1 MTPDFHGH
9 RCAQI
14 DSVRMPYARQMDL
27 WPRGH
32 LKTHII
38 TMGKSIQEYLCD
50 NNVRILLAS
59 ASKDGAQKNLRKIKQ
74 IFESNT
80 LLHWL
85 FPECIPQT
93 KTDRWAETEATLPRK
108 ANHAEPTFKVI
119 GVGGHITGWHF
130 DIIRKDD
137 LIDEKTE
144 RSPEVMEKIIDW
156 HLVMKNLLEGPAAG
170 IDHIIG
176 TRWAMFDLYQYVIK
190 NEPEYT
196 VNCFGTW
203 PMEGPNAGQPYWPER
218 FKREDLLTL
227 REKDPYKFACSRGD
241 QPILMADWTEK
252 PISKVNVGDQVM
264 GWQRIDGRQRLC
276 PSHVL
281 ATGNQVDELAKITL
295 ASGRVTYQ
303 TFDHRWWQQMRAWRL
318 DSTPYAIVEPG
329 NCLTSCY
336 TPAKSLDYSL
346 QNLAAWLGGMF
357 DADGTITANG
367 TRFVI
372 YQSMLTNQALCE
384 KICNAFD
391 ALDIPCDISIDS
403 RRFVLIIA
411 ISGRSNMLKFKSICQ
426 PHKLT
431 DWRPIAIRLS
441 EDNGQDRILSMDA
454 IGQDDVF
461 YLTTTT
467 GNYVVSG
474 FLSANCQQMNNPRDS
489 AVTDFDGRWLRYYGF
504 SEDAENILCE
514 IG

>member
-1 MTPDFHGH
+1 MSADFHGY

-14 DSVRMPYARQMDL
+14 DNLHLPYGRQMDL

-38 TMGKSIQEYLCD
+38 TMGKSIQEYLC
-50 NNVRILLAS
+50 NNDVRILLAS

-74 IFESNT
+74 IFETNT

-85 FPECIPQT
+85 FPECIPNT
-93 KTDRWAETEATLPRK
+93 KSDRWTETEATLPRK

-130 DIIRKDD
+130 DVIRKDD

-170 IDHIIG
+170 IDHVIG
-176 TRWAMFDLYQYVIK
+176 TRWAMFDLYQYIIK

-203 PMEGPNAGQPYWPER
+203 PMDGPNAGQPYWPER
-218 FKREDLLTL
+218 FKREDLLAL

-241 QPILMADWTEK
+241 QPILMSDWTEK

-264 GWQRIDGRQRLC
+264 GWQLIDGRQRFVK
-276 PSHVL
+276 SSVL
-281 ATGNQVDELAKITL
+281 ATGHKPDQIMRIDL
-295 ASGRVTYQ
+295 ASGRTTYQ
-303 TFDHRWWQQMRAWRL
+303 TADHLWWQQKKQFQGSNPY
-318 DSTPYAIVEPG
+318 STVVPG
-329 NCLTSCY
+329 NFLTSAY
-336 TPAKSLDYSL
+336 KPVPAEYDVGM
-346 QNLAAWLGGMF
+346 ARWLGGLF
-357 DADGTITANG
+357 DGEGTITSNG
-367 TRFVI
+367 
-372 YQSMLTNQALCE
+372 YQLMICQSLDTNPAICE
-384 KICNAFD
+384 QMCDAFD
-391 ALDIPCDISIDS
+391 ELGIGVGLYIDK
-403 RRFVLIIA
+403 RRNVLQLRID
-411 ISGRSNMLKFKSICQ
+411 GRSNQLRFQRLCQ
-426 PHKLT
+426 PVKLR
-431 DWRPIAIRLS
+431 DFSFGSRPG
-441 EDNGQDRILSMDA
+441 EENGQDQIISMTPVSE
-454 IGQDDVF
+454 DDV
-461 YLTTTT
+461 YWLTTGT

-474 FLSANCQQMNNPRDS
+474 YLSRNCQQMNNPRDS

-504 SEDAENILCE
+504 SEDAQQILCE

>member
-1 MTPDFHGH
+1 MSASSGAKAAHESLRSLAKTNLYFLCKGVLGFKDMSADFHGY

-14 DSVRMPYARQMDL
+14 DNLHLPYGRQMDL

-38 TMGKSIQEYLCD
+38 TMGKSIQEYL
-50 NNVRILLAS
+50 NNNDVRILLAS

-74 IFESNT
+74 IFETNT

-85 FPECIPQT
+85 FPECIPNT
-93 KTDRWAETEATLPRK
+93 KSDRWTETEATLPRK

-130 DIIRKDD
+130 DVIRKDD

-170 IDHIIG
+170 IDHVIG
-176 TRWAMFDLYQYVIK
+176 TRWAMFDLYQYIIK

-203 PMEGPNAGQPYWPER
+203 PMDGPNAGQPYWPER
-218 FKREDLLTL
+218 FKREDLLAL

-241 QPILMADWTEK
+241 QPILMSDWTEK

-264 GWQRIDGRQRLC
+264 GWQLIDGRQRLC

-281 ATGNQVDELAKITL
+281 AVGNKVDELAKITL

-303 TFDHRWWQQMRAWRL
+303 TFDHRWWQQMRAWRGI
-318 DSTPYAIVEPG
+318 DPYATVVPG
-329 NCLTSCY
+329 DSLTSCY
-336 TPAKSLDYSL
+336 QPPAGLSPEHEI
-346 QNLAAWLGGMF
+346 LGE
-357 DADGTITANG
+357 
-367 TRFVI
+367 RV
-372 YQSMLTNQALCE
+372 
-384 KICNAFD
+384 
-391 ALDIPCDISIDS
+391 
-403 RRFVLIIA
+403 
-411 ISGRSNMLKFKSICQ
+411 
-426 PHKLT
+426 
-431 DWRPIAIRLS
+431 S
-441 EDNGQDRILSMDA
+441 EDFGQDRILSM
-454 IGQDDVF
+454 ISTGQDDVF

-504 SEDAENILCE
+504 SEDAQQILCE